1 MLTPLE
7 ECHVG
12 AELAP
17 PVEYVRRS
25 YPPCAGCPARG
36 QATDEQMA
44 AHWSWR
50 ARFRPARVRL
60 LLIAES
66 PPYTVPGCPVRH
78 FYHPAGP
85 APDTLFRA
93 TAPVLAADWADE
105 TDGRRSPARKAAALA
120 ALAERGFLL
129 LDSAKCPVNHLAS
142 LASKRQVTRACA
154 AVVLRAE
161 IEALTFLPEA
171 RICLVVRG
179 TVPQAALP
187 VLRELGLEERV
198 VSPEGL
204 PFPGRWP
211 GHRVGFQ
218 RALAAAA
225 AQAGWPGV
233 S

>member
-1 MLTPLE
+1 MSMIQ
-7 ECHVG
+7 ECDAG
-12 AELAP
+12 GELAP

-25 YPPCAGCPARG
+25 YAPCGGCPARG

-78 FYHPAGP
+78 FYHPEGP

-93 TAPVLAADWADE
+93 TAPVLVAVGPN
-105 TDGRRSPARKAAALA
+105 GRRSPAGKAAALA

-142 LASKRQVTRACA
+142 HASKREVTRSCA
-154 AVVLRAE
+154 AAVLRAE
-161 IEALTFLPEA
+161 IAALTFLPEA

-187 VLRELGLEERV
+187 LLRELGLEERV
-198 VSPEGL
+198 VSAEGL

-211 GHRVGFQ
+211 GHRDAFQ

-233 S
+233 G

>member
-1 MLTPLE
+1 MRDALEVCDAGREPTPPE
-7 ECHVG
+7 
-12 AELAP
+12 
-17 PVEYVRRS
+17 EYVRRTFA
-25 YPPCAGCPARG
+25 PCAGCPARG
-36 QATDEQMA
+36 EATAAQMGE
-44 AHWSWR
+44 HWRWR

-66 PPYTVPGCPVRH
+66 PPYTEPGCPVRH

-93 TAPVLAADWADE
+93 TAPVLLADRAGAKED
-105 TDGRRSPARKAAALA
+105 RSPAAKAAALA

-129 LDSAKCPVNHLAS
+129 LDSAKCPVNHLPS
-142 LASKRQVTRACA
+142 IASKREVTRTCA
-154 AVVLRAE
+154 SAVLRAE
-161 IEALTFLPEA
+161 IAALTFLPEA

-187 VLRELGLEERV
+187 VLDALGLAERII
-198 VSPEGL
+198 SREGL

-211 GHRVGFQ
+211 GHRDTFQ

-225 AQAGWPGV
+225 VQAGW
-233 S
+233 

>member
-1 MLTPLE
+1 MHTRE
-7 ECHVG
+7 K
-12 AELAP
+12 LAP

-25 YPPCAGCPARG
+25 YEPCAGCPARG

-44 AHWSWR
+44 AHWRWR
-50 ARFRPARVRL
+50 ARFRPAPVRL

-66 PPYTVPGCPVRH
+66 PPYTVPGCPIRH
-78 FYHPAGP
+78 FYHPGGP
-85 APDTLFRA
+85 PPDTLFRA
-93 TAPVLAADWADE
+93 TAPVLLADRPAGPGSD
-105 TDGRRSPARKAAALA
+105 RSPAAKAAALE
-120 ALAERGFLL
+120 ALTQGGFLL
-129 LDSAKCPVNHLAS
+129 LDSAKCPVNHLPS
-142 LASKRQVTRACA
+142 VPSKRDVTRACA

-161 IEALTFLPEA
+161 LAALCFVPEA

-187 VLRELGLEERV
+187 VLQELGLRKRV
-198 VSPEGL
+198 VSPDGL

-211 GHRVGFQ
+211 GHRDAFQ

-225 AQAGWPGV
+225 AQAGWPAP